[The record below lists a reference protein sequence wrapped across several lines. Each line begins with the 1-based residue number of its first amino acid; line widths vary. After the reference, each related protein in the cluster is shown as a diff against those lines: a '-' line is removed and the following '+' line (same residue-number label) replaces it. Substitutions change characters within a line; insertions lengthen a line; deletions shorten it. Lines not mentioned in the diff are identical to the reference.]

1 MKVLVTGVNGQLG
14 FDVVKQLKLR
24 GHEAVGVDI
33 SEMDITDAESVL
45 NVFARVRPEAVVHCA
60 AWTAVDSAEDNAE
73 KTRAVNVG
81 GTENIAVACKKYGA
95 KMVYISTDYVFDGSG
110 AQPWKTDDKAN
121 PLGVYGKTK
130 YDGETAVK
138 NLLDK
143 YFIVRTAWVFGLN
156 GNNFVK
162 TMLNLG
168 KKYNQL
174 RVVSDQIGT
183 PTYTYDL
190 AVLLADMVVT
200 EKYGVYH
207 ATNGGG
213 FISWHGF
220 AVEIFK
226 QAGYATDVVSVTTE
240 EYGLNKAP
248 RPFNS
253 RLDKSKLTE
262 NGFSMLPDWKDALSR
277 YLKEIK
283 YGAD

>member
-1 MKVLVTGVNGQLG
+1 MKILVTGVNGQLG
-14 FDVVKQLKLR
+14 FDVVKQLNKR

-60 AWTAVDSAEDNAE
+60 AWTAVDAAEDNAE
-73 KTRAVNVG
+73 KARAVNVG
-81 GTENIAVACKKYGA
+81 GTENIAVACRKCGA

-130 YDGETAVK
+130 YDGEKAVK
-138 NLLDK
+138 NLLDR

-174 RVVSDQIGT
+174 RVVNDQIGS

-207 ATNGGG
+207 ATNGG
-213 FISWHGF
+213 FISGYDF
-220 AVEIFK
+220 KVVEAIVK
-226 QAGYATDVVSVTTE
+226 
-240 EYGLNKAP
+240 
-248 RPFNS
+248 R
-253 RLDKSKLTE
+253 
-262 NGFSMLPDWKDALSR
+262 
-277 YLKEIK
+277 
-283 YGAD
+283 